1 MAVSKAEAVI
11 KTTSAAAAECDS
23 SAIIE
28 MYKDHAETTINAE
41 LKEVAQQQSKT
52 NTTMA
57 ATEQIQQVP
66 NSPTTMLQTEG
77 RPRVIFILL
86 LLHRYLKYVQRS
98 LSRRQRHHFLPS
110 K

>member
-28 MYKDHAETTINAE
+28 RYEDHAETTINAE
-41 LKEVAQQQSKT
+41 LNEVAQQQSKT

-77 RPRVIFILL
+77 RPRVVFILL
-86 LLHRYLKYVQRS
+86 LLHI
-98 LSRRQRHHFLPS
+98 
-110 K
+110 

>member
-28 MYKDHAETTINAE
+28 RYEDHAETTINAE
-41 LKEVAQQQSKT
+41 LNQVVQQQPSKT
-52 NTTMA
+52 KSTIMA
-57 ATEQIQQVP
+57 TATEQIQQVP

-77 RPRVIFILL
+77 RLRV
-86 LLHRYLKYVQRS
+86 
-98 LSRRQRHHFLPS
+98 
-110 K
+110 